1 MPFILLFDFDFLLFD
16 FYFDFKDFYDM
27 NIPPHLLNDHY
38 NDRYFDVVDAL
49 EEAKRIHV
57 GNSRII
63 ERLRAMPDGERRIR
77 IGETGFGAGRLL
89 VALMDSLEEG
99 GVTGAAVDYDSVELH
114 PITAER
120 MGLILG
126 GFRGRAGSH
135 IDRLTGAYSRLDIS
149 NPGRHECVIDGSF
162 GVVNLRIFIGE
173 ALGMAASLAER
184 RDAWFLDGHSPKKN
198 PDIWR
203 AELLAAIGAKTA
215 PGGTVTT
222 FTVAG
227 HVRRN
232 LAAAGFSVEK
242 VPGFGGKKEAL
253 LGILRGTC

>member
-1 MPFILLFDFDFLLFD
+1 MPSILLFDFLLFD
-16 FYFDFKDFYDM
+16 FDFDFKDFNFNDM
-27 NIPPHLLNDHY
+27 DIPPHLLNGHY
-38 NDRYFDVVDAL
+38 GDRYFDVVDAL
-49 EEAKRIHV
+49 EEAKRIHI
-57 GNSRII
+57 GNSRVI
-63 ERLRAMPDGERRIR
+63 ERLAAMPDGQRRIR

-89 VALMDSLEEG
+89 VALMDSLGEG
-99 GVTGAAVDYDSVELH
+99 GVTGAAIDYDSVELH

-126 GFRGRAGSH
+126 GFRDRAGRH
-135 IDRLTGAYSRLDIS
+135 IDRLTDAYSRLDIS
-149 NPGRHECVIDGSF
+149 EPGWHECAISGSF
-162 GVVNLRIFIGE
+162 GVVNLRLFVGE
-173 ALGMAASLAER
+173 ALDMAASMVEP

-203 AELLAAIGAKTA
+203 GELLSAIGAKTA
-215 PGGTVTT
+215 PGGTATT

-253 LGILRGTC
+253 LGILRGSC

>member
-1 MPFILLFDFDFLLFD
+1 MD
-16 FYFDFKDFYDM
+16 
-27 NIPPHLLNDHY
+27 IPSRLLNDHY
-38 NDRYFDVVDAL
+38 GDRYFDVVDAL

-57 GNSRII
+57 GNSRIV
-63 ERLRAMPDGERRIR
+63 ERLSAMPGGGRVLR

-89 VALMDSLEEG
+89 VALMDALEAG
-99 GVTGAAVDYDSVELH
+99 GVSGAAIGYDSVELH

-120 MGLILG
+120 MGLILD
-126 GFRGRAGSH
+126 GFRNRAGRH
-135 IDRLTGAYSRLDIS
+135 IDKLTAAYSRLDIS
-149 NPGRHECVIDGSF
+149 RPGWHNCVIEGGFGSIS
-162 GVVNLRIFIGE
+162 LRLFVGE
-173 ALGMAASLAER
+173 ALDMAASLTEP
-184 RDAWFLDGHSPKKN
+184 RDAWFLDGHAPKKN

-203 AELLAAIGAKTA
+203 AELLSAVGAKTA
-215 PGGTVTT
+215 PGGTATT

-227 HVRRN
+227 HVRRG